1 MLDFYLWCTKPAQ
14 VAFRQTTNCFFRSL
28 GLFSTLVYI
37 YVHTHIRVNVWR
49 YKSLYLYAHVSLYTR
64 DHNYNHLKVLTPN
77 KHEDMVWPTQK
88 SSFLDWCIN
97 HSYRYWSQK
106 HFIYTQ
112 NLALLDIDTVTHG
125 HCARGRHLQRM
136 LWPFTSIKSNKNS
149 SLCCCLCFA
158 HLFRWKTR
166 LICFNLTII
175 KSWVAQ
181 DTDNHIYISANVI
194 IIFN

>member
-1 MLDFYLWCTKPAQ
+1 MCED
-14 VAFRQTTNCFFRSL
+14 TNLC
-28 GLFSTLVYI
+28 I
-37 YVHTHIRVNVWR
+37 CMHM
-49 YKSLYLYAHVSLYTR
+49 HVSLYTR

-136 LWPFTSIKSNKNS
+136 LRPLTSIKSNKKLQS
-149 SLCCCLCFA
+149 QLLPVLCAPLQMEDKTDLFQPYNNKKLSGSRYWQS
-158 HLFRWKTR
+158 HL
-166 LICFNLTII
+166 
-175 KSWVAQ
+175 
-181 DTDNHIYISANVI
+181 YISKCYYHLQLDLI
-194 IIFN
+194 QTKYIFQLEQTSHLCTRGLEFH